1 MKITKLM
8 TDDVITASPDSSLYD
23 VAQLMR
29 EHDIGFLPIIYDRT
43 LMGVI
48 TDRDLAIRGYADR
61 RREDTQVKDI
71 MTGDCVT
78 VDKSASVNDV
88 ARVMAENQI
97 RRVCITD
104 DDKLIGVCAIGDLA
118 ANESFEAA
126 AEFALGG
133 VSEDRKKVR
142 L

>member
-8 TDDVITASPDSSLYD
+8 TDDVITACPDSSLYD
-23 VAQLMR
+23 AAQLMR
-29 EHDIGFLPIIYDRT
+29 EHDIGFLPIIYDGR

-48 TDRDLAIRGYADR
+48 TDRDLAIRGYADKR
-61 RREDTQVKDI
+61 DESTPIKAI
-71 MTGDCVT
+71 MTSDCIT
-78 VDKSASVNDV
+78 VDKSANVNDV

-104 DDKLIGVCAIGDLA
+104 DQKLIGVCAIGDLA
-118 ANESFEAA
+118 SNDTFEAA

-133 VSEDRKKVR
+133 ISENRKRVR

>member
-8 TDDVITASPDSSLYD
+8 TDDVITARPDSSLYD

-29 EHDIGFLPIIYDRT
+29 EHDIGFLPIIYDGR

-48 TDRDLAIRGYADR
+48 TDRDLAIRGYAEKKD
-61 RREDTQVKDI
+61 ENTPVKTI
-71 MTGDCVT
+71 MTSDCVT
-78 VDKSASVNDV
+78 VSKSASVNDV

-118 ANESFEAA
+118 SNESFEAA
-126 AEFALGG
+126 AEFALEG
-133 VSEDRKKVR
+133 VSENRKKVK